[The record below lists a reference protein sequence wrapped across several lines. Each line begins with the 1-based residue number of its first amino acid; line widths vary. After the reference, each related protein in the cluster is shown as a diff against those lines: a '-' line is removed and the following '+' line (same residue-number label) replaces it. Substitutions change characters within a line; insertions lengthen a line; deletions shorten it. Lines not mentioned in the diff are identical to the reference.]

1 MAELRGSVIG
11 ELSGKLGNLAAR
23 IVNGRTILAQRPT
36 SYKTNNAPYMV
47 EIRQKFKV
55 SGIFA
60 KNVITLSALYQVW
73 NKVKKAR
80 LSAYNEICKLNYF
93 ESAADKPTVDNVLT
107 PEGGF
112 PLPVTVAAVAAVNV
126 TATLAALDTVMI
138 ASEEERDFVSNGLIC
153 YYNPVNPED
162 APYAITKIESAP
174 DSLDT
179 VNPIEL
185 NIPLNVVQQNLAA
198 KYQNS
203 ILYLVLATLDGDG
216 KVIQYSSTYAKDSQ

>member
-36 SYKTNNAPYMV
+36 SFKTNNAPYMV
-47 EIRQKFKV
+47 EIRKKFKV
-55 SGIFA
+55 SCIFA

-73 NKVKKAR
+73 NKMKKAG
-80 LSAYNEICKLNYF
+80 LSAFNEICKLNYY

-112 PLPVTVAAVAAVNV
+112 PLPVTVAAVAADNV
-126 TATLAALDTVMI
+126 TATIAPLDTVLI
-138 ASEEERDFVSNGLIC
+138 VSEAERNFTANGLIC

-162 APYAITKIESAP
+162 TPYAITTIVTAP
-174 DSLDT
+174 DLIDT
-179 VNPIEL
+179 VNPIDL

-198 KYQNS
+198 KYQSS
-203 ILYLVLATLDGDG
+203 ILYLALTTLDADG
-216 KVIQYSSTYAKDSQ
+216 SVVQYSSTYAKDSQ